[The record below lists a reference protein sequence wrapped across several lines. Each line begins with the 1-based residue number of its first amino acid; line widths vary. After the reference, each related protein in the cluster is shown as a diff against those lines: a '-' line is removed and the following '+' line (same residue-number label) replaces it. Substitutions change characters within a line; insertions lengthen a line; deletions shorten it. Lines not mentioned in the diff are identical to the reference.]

1 MNKKQVLTAMVALA
15 LPIVTH
21 AADVPVQKA
30 SMKEPV
36 KKVSTSMAPQNM
48 VGERISSTASP
59 TVNKAVRENSD
70 KVKRDAKT
78 MMIPAAKAYTE
89 RLQVSVHP
97 IRNKDNHFDV
107 TYPVIESA
115 SPYVEEKIN
124 KRIDN
129 YINDLQNKVIEN
141 NKKAGTMG
149 NTNLYVTYDV
159 KSNSNGILSVL
170 IKSYTIEDKAAH
182 GLNFVKGL
190 TFNTTTGK
198 ELSLSDFGGIN
209 KNKIKNAL
217 MDAPDDVKMA
227 LFKDV
232 EIEKAGEFYAMP
244 NHDIYL
250 VFQQGDYSPMAAGT
264 VYVPVGNLGR

>member
-1 MNKKQVLTAMVALA
+1 MNKKQLLAAMMALA

-21 AADVPVQKA
+21 AADVPVHKG
-30 SMKEPV
+30 
-36 KKVSTSMAPQNM
+36 STNTI
-48 VGERISSTASP
+48 GERISATA
-59 TVNKAVRENSD
+59 TAATNRAVRENSD
-70 KVKRDAKT
+70 RVKRDTKT
-78 MMIPAAKAYTE
+78 MMIPAAQAYAE

-97 IRNKDNHFDV
+97 IREQDNHFDI
-107 TYPVIESA
+107 TYPVVEAA

-124 KRIDN
+124 KRIDS
-129 YINDLQNKVIEN
+129 YVMGLKEKVEEN
-141 NKKAGTMG
+141 NKKSNTMG

-170 IKSYTIEDKAAH
+170 IKSYTISDRAAH
-182 GLNFVKGL
+182 GLNEVKGL

-209 KNKIKNAL
+209 KSKIQDAL
-217 MDAPDDVKMA
+217 MEAPENVRMA

-232 EIEKAGEFYAMP
+232 TIEKAGEFYAMP

-250 VFQQGDYSPMAAGT
+250 VLQQGEYSPMAAGT